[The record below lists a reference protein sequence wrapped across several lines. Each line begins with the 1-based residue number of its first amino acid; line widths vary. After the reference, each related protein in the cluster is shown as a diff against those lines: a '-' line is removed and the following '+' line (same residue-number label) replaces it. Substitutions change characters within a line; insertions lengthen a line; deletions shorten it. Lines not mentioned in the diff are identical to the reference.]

1 MKDLASRLRFC
12 VAPALILAL
21 ALQSCYHYR
30 VSSANFDPGTEYQRK
45 TVHSYLWGAVQSRDN
60 GIDVVTANCDAVKIN
75 KLDEVRVTTNLGYA
89 LITVVS
95 LGIWCPMQIEWKCA
109 KPCSTIGEIGRSNPD
124 NTKIPQPNDH
134 Q

>member
-1 MKDLASRLRFC
+1 MKNVTSSVRIQLAPVFI
-12 VAPALILAL
+12 LIL

-45 TVHSYLWGAVQSRDN
+45 TVHCYAWGAVQKRDN

-89 LITVVS
+89 LITVAT

-109 KPCSTIGEIGRSNPD
+109 KPCTTVGEIGSANPD
-124 NTKIPQPNDH
+124 DALNPKAK
-134 Q
+134 